1 MMSADEAYFHLH
13 EQCKAL
19 VGESFISDY
28 DTQRH
33 LRAVAEF
40 MTEPQRK
47 FGIALCGTLGN
58 GKTTLMKAIERLHKT
73 LGYRSCSTTTTMI
86 ANFVRS
92 GKEIPQEFMDEPF
105 LCIDEL
111 TNEPAKIL
119 YYGDSLT
126 PVKDLLEHRYAHRL
140 FTIVTTN
147 ASPSVLEEWYGARV
161 RDRFKEMF
169 LKIDFTNPSFR

>member
-1 MMSADEAYFHLH
+1 MSADEAFFHL
-13 EQCKAL
+13 EKECRRI
-19 VGESFISDY
+19 VGRDFIADY

-33 LRAVAEF
+33 IRAVAEF
-40 MTEPQRK
+40 MTEPQKK

-58 GKTTLMKAIERLHKT
+58 GKTTLMKAIDNLNRQ
-73 LGYRSCSTTTTMI
+73 LGYRTCSTNTTRI
-86 ANFVRS
+86 ANYVRS
-92 GKEIPQEFMDEPF
+92 GNEIPIEFMNEPF

-119 YYGDSLT
+119 YYGDMLT
-126 PVKDLLEHRYAHRL
+126 PVKDLLEHRYAQRL

-147 ASPSVLEEWYGARV
+147 ASPALLEEWYGARV

>member
-1 MMSADEAYFHLH
+1 MSADEAYFHLERH
-13 EQCKAL
+13 YRRI
-19 VGESFISDY
+19 VGQDFISDY
-28 DTQRH
+28 DTQKH
-33 LRAVAEF
+33 IKAVADF
-40 MTEPQRK
+40 MTSPQKK

-58 GKTTLMKAIERLHKT
+58 GKTTLMKAIENMNRS
-73 LGYRSCSTTTTMI
+73 LGYRTCCTSTTKI
-86 ANFVRS
+86 ASFVRA
-92 GKEIPQEFMDEPF
+92 GNEIPMEFFNEPF

-119 YYGDSLT
+119 YYGDMLT

-147 ASPSVLEEWYGARV
+147 ASPSLLEEWYGARV